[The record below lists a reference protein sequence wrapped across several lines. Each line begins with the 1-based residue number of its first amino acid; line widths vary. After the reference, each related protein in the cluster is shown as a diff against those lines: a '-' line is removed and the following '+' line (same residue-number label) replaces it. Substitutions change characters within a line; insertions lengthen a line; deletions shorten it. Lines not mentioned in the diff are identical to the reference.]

1 MFTDFIKHYNIIR
14 DILRDCFLYGCFS
27 IEDLEN
33 KREVSSRKVS
43 YEIRRIQQYVEAQYI
58 RADKD
63 GRYKLLSLTCDF
75 CKRYR
80 QFSSKAGR

>member
-1 MFTDFIKHYNIIR
+1 
-14 DILRDCFLYGCFS
+14 
-27 IEDLEN
+27 
-33 KREVSSRKVS
+33 
-43 YEIRRIQQYVEAQYI
+43 VEAQYI